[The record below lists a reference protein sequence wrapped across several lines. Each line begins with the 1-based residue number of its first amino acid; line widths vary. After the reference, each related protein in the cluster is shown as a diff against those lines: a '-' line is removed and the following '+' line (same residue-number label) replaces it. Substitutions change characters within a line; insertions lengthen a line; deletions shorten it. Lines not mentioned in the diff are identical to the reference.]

1 MGKSRFAP
9 LVKLKKKSL
18 EQAERALVAVNNEV
32 ADATGRVERAYD
44 ILSTLSLPASGS
56 VHELSQ
62 ANLLIQMQHS
72 LIEQSK
78 ENLSSLQQ
86 KRDRMRQEFHEARI
100 EYEKFKYLEIRE
112 MNEKIKQMK
121 ATDAKLLDEIG
132 TMMYKK
138 ESL

>member
-9 LVKLKKKSL
+9 LVKLKKKSF
-18 EQAERALVAVNNEV
+18 EEAERALVAVNNEV

-44 ILSTLSLPASGS
+44 ILSTLALPASGS

-86 KRDRMRQEFHEARI
+86 KRDRIRQEFHEARI